1 MWMWGTGI
9 RTEESNANARL
20 GCFAETCQLTSI
32 ISCMSSYLTEVS
44 CHSLMEA
51 WGPTIAHYR
60 LLLLALCYRGSQGHL
75 GFIVIHLSCSCVL
88 ICELCGKT
96 ICVCVSKTEVSAWE
110 RSPFTFHDEYL
121 IFYMILKIE
130 RLLKER
136 CDISKFSDFVDHNSI
151 FLKKLLAKNSIE
163 IKVHF

>member
-1 MWMWGTGI
+1 M
-9 RTEESNANARL
+9 
-20 GCFAETCQLTSI
+20 
-32 ISCMSSYLTEVS
+32 
-44 CHSLMEA
+44 
-51 WGPTIAHYR
+51 
-60 LLLLALCYRGSQGHL
+60 
-75 GFIVIHLSCSCVL
+75 IHLSCSCVL